1 MVHQHEVQSDGKMKS
16 KANIAFI
23 VFFLI
28 GGFFLIAEHRA
39 HLSGWFSSYG
49 IWLLLLACPLM
60 HVFMHSGHDHG
71 GHGPNETSSGPTE
84 EKK

>member
-1 MVHQHEVQSDGKMKS
+1 MEHKHESGNDGAMNS
-16 KANIAFI
+16 RTNIALAVFLI
-23 VFFLI
+23 IGAFFLI
-28 GGFFLIAEHRA
+28 TEHRA

-60 HVFMHSGHDHG
+60 HLFMHG
-71 GHGPNETSSGPTE
+71 GHGHGGHGSSEASNEAAK